1 MLLDQGFT
9 YILRHNNSFMMHFI
23 EVNEEVVRKAVKP
36 RKASSHKGQNGVV
49 LVVGG
54 SWMYHGAP
62 FLSAM
67 AALRAGVDLAY
78 IAAPEKTALSIRALS
93 PNVIV
98 IPLTDIKLT
107 RGASRRILKILPS
120 VDSVVIG
127 PGLAEGSEKG
137 IEFVIGEALAL
148 NKKLVL
154 DATALY
160 PGVLP
165 RILGRKVVMTPH
177 AGEFKRVFGEELSG
191 ELSERIDK
199 VREKASESKVT
210 ILLKGMIDIISDGE
224 KTAINKTGTP
234 AMTTGGTG
242 DVLTGVVAALLAKGA
257 EPFEAAAAGAWING
271 RAGEEA
277 TSIYGLHITATDVI
291 EFIPKVMKTFDVVVE

>member
-1 MLLDQGFT
+1 M
-9 YILRHNNSFMMHFI
+9 
-23 EVNEEVVRKAVKP
+23 EVDEEIVRKAVKP
-36 RKASSHKGQNGVV
+36 RKASSHKGQNGIV
-49 LVVGG
+49 LVIGG

-78 IAAPEKTALSIRALS
+78 IATPEKTALSIRALS

-98 IPLTDIKLT
+98 IPLTDLKLS

-120 VDSVVIG
+120 VDSLVIG

-137 IEFVIGEALAL
+137 IEFIVQEALAL
-148 NKKLVL
+148 DKKLVL

-160 PGVLP
+160 SGILP
-165 RILGRKVVMTPH
+165 RIAGKKVVMTPH
-177 AGEFKRVFGEELSG
+177 AGEFKRIFREELSG
-191 ELSERIDK
+191 ELYERVSR
-199 VREKASESKVT
+199 VREKASEFKVT
-210 ILLKGMIDIISDGE
+210 ILLKGMIDVISDGE

-242 DVLTGVVAALLAKGA
+242 DVLAGVVAALLAKGA
-257 EPFEAAAAGAWING
+257 DPFEAAAAGAWING

-291 EFIPKVMKTFDVVVE
+291 ECIPKIMKIFDIVVE

>member
-1 MLLDQGFT
+1 MD
-9 YILRHNNSFMMHFI
+9 FI
-23 EVNEEVVRKAVKP
+23 EVNEEIVRRSIKP

-49 LVVGG
+49 LVIGG
-54 SWMYHGAP
+54 SWLYHGAP

-67 AALRAGVDLAY
+67 AALRTGVDLAY

-98 IPLTDIKLT
+98 IPLTDLKLT
-107 RGASRRILKILPS
+107 RGASRRIMKILPS
-120 VDSVVIG
+120 VDSIVIG

-137 IEFVIGEALAL
+137 IEYIIQEATAL
-148 NKKLVL
+148 GKKIVL

-160 PGVLP
+160 PEVLP
-165 RILGRKVVMTPH
+165 KIEGRKVVLTPH
-177 AGEFKRVFGEELSG
+177 AGEFKRVFREELSG

-199 VREKASESKVT
+199 VREKASQSKVT

-224 KTAINKTGTP
+224 RVAINKTGTP

-242 DVLTGVVAALLAKGA
+242 DVLTGVLAAMLAKGL
-257 EPFEAAAAGAWING
+257 EPFEAAAISAWING
-271 RAGEEA
+271 KAGEEA
-277 TSIYGLHITATDVI
+277 ASIYGLHITATDVI
-291 EFIPKVMKTFDVVVE
+291 DCIPKVLKPFDSVVE

>member
-1 MLLDQGFT
+1 MDV
-9 YILRHNNSFMMHFI
+9 I
-23 EVNEEVVRKAVKP
+23 EVDEEIVRKTVKP

-49 LVVGG
+49 LVIGG

-78 IAAPEKTALSIRALS
+78 IATPEKTSLSIRALS

-98 IPLTDIKLT
+98 IPLTDMKLT
-107 RGASRRILKILPS
+107 RGASRRIMKILPS
-120 VDSVVIG
+120 VDSIVIG

-137 IEFVIGEALAL
+137 IEYVIQEALAL
-148 NKKLVL
+148 DKKLVL

-160 PGVLP
+160 PGVLQ
-165 RILGRKVVMTPH
+165 RISNRKVVMTPH
-177 AGEFKRVFGEELSG
+177 AGEFKRVFGEELSR
-191 ELSERIDK
+191 ELNERVNK
-199 VREKASESKVT
+199 VKEKASEFKIT
-210 ILLKGMIDIISDGE
+210 ILLKGRIDVISDGE

-242 DVLTGVVAALLAKGA
+242 DVLTGIVAALLAKGV

-271 RAGEEA
+271 KAGEEA
-277 TSIYGLHITATDVI
+277 ASMYGLHIVATDVL
-291 EFIPKVMKTFDVVVE
+291 ECIPRVMKPFDIIVE